1 MMSVLSLFVCLIM
14 MFNNISAILRRS
26 VLLGEETGGHR
37 ENHRPVA
44 SPDKLYHMMLYTSP
58 LSRFEITTALIA
70 WVVVNPTTIQSRPQ
84 RPLCPKHCIRY
95 NKKDVCLHQY
105 VNLL

>member
-1 MMSVLSLFVCLIM
+1 MKVKVATSTS
-14 MFNNISAILRRS
+14 SAIFAKSSNVYEL
-26 VLLGEETGGHR
+26 

-70 WVVVNPTTIQSRPQ
+70 WVVVNPTTNI
-84 RPLCPKHCIRY
+84 I
-95 NKKDVCLHQY
+95 
-105 VNLL
+105 